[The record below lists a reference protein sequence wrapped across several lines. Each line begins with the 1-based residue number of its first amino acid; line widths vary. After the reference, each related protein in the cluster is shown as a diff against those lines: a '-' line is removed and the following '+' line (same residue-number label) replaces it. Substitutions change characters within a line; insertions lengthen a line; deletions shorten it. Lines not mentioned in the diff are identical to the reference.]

1 MQLDSRKHVSGKS
14 GAIQPK
20 VFITLG
26 ILKTLCFESNIP
38 AAVLYLVKSKVK
50 VNFSGVY
57 KLLTSEFSSV
67 SLA

>member
-1 MQLDSRKHVSGKS
+1 M
-14 GAIQPK
+14 PK

-38 AAVLYLVKSKVK
+38 AAVLYLVKSKV
-50 VNFSGVY
+50 NFSGVY

>member
-1 MQLDSRKHVSGKS
+1 M
-14 GAIQPK
+14 PK

-38 AAVLYLVKSKVK
+38 AAVLCLVKSKVK

>member
-1 MQLDSRKHVSGKS
+1 M
-14 GAIQPK
+14 PK
-20 VFITLG
+20 VFIALG

-38 AAVLYLVKSKVK
+38 TAVLYLVKYKVK
-50 VNFSGVY
+50 VNFLGVY